1 MKQSFMSLMFLI
13 IILAAFGYFISK
25 AMKYKTE
32 REKNAI
38 KKGFIAY
45 LSTDSLLISWLVY
58 KKNNPGD
65 HL

>member
-1 MKQSFMSLMFLI
+1 MKHSFMSLLFLI
-13 IILAAFGYFISK
+13 IILAAFVYFISK

-32 REKNAI
+32 REKSAI

-45 LSTDSLLISWLVY
+45 LLTDSLLISWLVY

>member
-32 REKNAI
+32 REKKRN
-38 KKGFIAY
+38 
-45 LSTDSLLISWLVY
+45 
-58 KKNNPGD
+58 
-65 HL
+65 